1 MNKGILLKVHYQPA
15 QVDLESLLFRLNKP
29 LLRNGLLS
37 PISMLEMVTAI
48 LAMGNKFQQMNGII
62 EVSKISCRLTAILS
76 KKELA
81 IN

>member
-15 QVDLESLLFRLNKP
+15 QVGLESPLFRLNKP